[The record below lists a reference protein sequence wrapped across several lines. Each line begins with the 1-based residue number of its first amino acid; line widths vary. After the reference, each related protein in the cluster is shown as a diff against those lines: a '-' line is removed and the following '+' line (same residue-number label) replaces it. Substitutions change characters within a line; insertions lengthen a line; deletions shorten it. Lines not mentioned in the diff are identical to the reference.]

1 MKISELAIAN
11 SEIMK
16 IITFVMLSAF
26 VFIMIYDI

>member
-16 IITFVMLSAF
+16 IIIFVMLSAF
-26 VFIMIYDI
+26 AFIMIYDI